1 MTKTAW
7 CGRFGTELAPGVRPI
22 RGSVAPEGGG
32 QTVPT
37 LGGGSGV
44 GLAGAAVARAGSRQ

>member
-1 MTKTAW
+1 MTKTTW

-44 GLAGAAVARAGSRQ
+44 GLAGAAVDRAGSRQ